1 MGIERIPGKL
11 AIFVERRPVWIIV
24 VAVLISLA
32 LAPGNLRLEPETGFD
47 TMLPPHYDIFD
58 DTEDYMDKF
67 GAETVIVLIEG
78 QPEDILTTENLAI
91 LGDFEETMSNYTFD
105 EGSSSGT
112 KMAIHTII
120 SPVTILKETARLKGS
135 SIEWNDQEL
144 VEKVIDAAHE
154 ANLQD
159 NNDSAF
165 AGETSGVEDE
175 KPDNGLVEGVN
186 VDPIISQ
193 MGSALNDL
201 IIHNETHMLIK
212 VNPSGKLSYEES
224 LLVIEI
230 MEGYFAEPSN
240 QLTNVPETKVIGEVE
255 MIESITGAISDNLR
269 NLLGLCVA
277 VMAVI
282 LLIMFRV
289 RWNLLSLFIVGIG
302 AMWTFGIMGYMG
314 VPLSMTSMA
323 VLPILI
329 GIGIDYSIQFHNRYE
344 EEAARR
350 RSVKRAIIA
359 SITQMFPV
367 VGIALVATV
376 IGFITLFISEV
387 PMVQDF
393 GVQLAVGVTVSYVVA
408 LFLLHSIV
416 YMTDRNRPPEKLAKA
431 IKQTGT
437 HHFERALSKVAKV
450 SINNPIPIVIL
461 AVGLGIVGG
470 IADQWLPSKVDHE
483 EMMPQGED
491 TLEDIQY
498 LRDLTGYQGELR
510 FIVKAD
516 DVTSPEILLW
526 FQEYEYAVKE
536 EFPQEV
542 ALVNSPATLVRTATK
557 ATNPANELSDLD
569 EEGIDMLLERTPN
582 VFKGQFISTD
592 EKVASL
598 SVGVKHMPV
607 EDVQEIKEHVMKN
620 PPNLPEGV
628 SVEMG
633 PVGNMAMGAEAVEA
647 MVGKRVMMN
656 GICLAAIFVVLLFVY
671 RRLTRALATVIPV
684 GFVIGWSSL
693 ALYLAGIPLNTMSAV
708 LGVLIIG
715 VGTEFIVLL
724 LGRYEEE
731 KNETGASPHDAMVV
745 AISQTGRAI
754 VTTAMTTL
762 GGFAVL
768 IASNFVL
775 TRDFGIATTLG
786 VFLCL
791 INAIVVVPPMVVW
804 WDERVAKKLPKNL

>member
-1 MGIERIPGKL
+1 MELARIPGKL
-11 AIFVERRPVWIIV
+11 AVFIERRPVWIIIA
-24 VAVLISLA
+24 AVLITIA
-32 LAPGNLRLEPETGFD
+32 LAPGNLFLELETGFD

-58 DTEDYMDKF
+58 DTDEYTDEF

-78 QPEDILTTENLAI
+78 EPQNVLAAKNLAI
-91 LGDFEETMSNYTFD
+91 LDTFEQKFIEN
-105 EGSSSGT
+105 GQR
-112 KMAIHTII
+112 IHTIL
-120 SPVTILKETARLKGS
+120 SPVTILRLEANNRGTP
-135 SIEWNDQEL
+135 DQWSDPEL
-144 VEKVIDAAHE
+144 VEGI
-154 ANLQD
+154 
-159 NNDSAF
+159 
-165 AGETSGVEDE
+165 
-175 KPDNGLVEGVN
+175 
-186 VDPIISQ
+186 
-193 MGSALNDL
+193 LNDPNSNMGYALDSL
-201 IIHNETHMLIK
+201 ITEDRMHMLIK
-212 VNPSGKLSYEES
+212 VNPKGTLTYDES
-224 LLVIEI
+224 LQLVED
-230 MEGYFAEPSN
+230 MEAYFAEPAN
-240 QLTNVPETKVIGEVE
+240 HLTNVQETKVIGEVE
-255 MIESITGAISDNLR
+255 MIESITGAISNNLR
-269 NLLGLCVA
+269 NLLGLCIL

-282 LLIMFRV
+282 LVIMFRV
-289 RWNLLSLFIVGIG
+289 RWNLLSLFIVGIA
-302 AMWTFGIMGYMG
+302 AMWTFGLMGYIG
-314 VPLSMTSMA
+314 VPLSMSSMA
-323 VLPILI
+323 TLPILI

-367 VGIALVATV
+367 VGIALVATI
-376 IGFITLFISEV
+376 IGFVTLFISEV

-393 GVQLAVGVTVSYVVA
+393 GVKLAVGVLVSYMVA

-431 IKQTGT
+431 IKSTGT
-437 HHFERALSKVAKV
+437 HHFERALSKVARV
-450 SINNPIPIVIL
+450 AINNPIPIAIL

-498 LRDLTGYQGELR
+498 LRAITGYDGELR
-510 FIVKAD
+510 FIVRSD
-516 DVTSPEILLW
+516 NVTSPEVLQW
-526 FQEYEYAVKE
+526 MQEYEDEMKKE
-536 EFPQEV
+536 FFPEQI
-542 ALVNSPATLVRTATK
+542 ALVNSPATIVVGA
-557 ATNPANELSDLD
+557 AQAINPDNALADLD
-569 EEGIDMLLERTPN
+569 QETIDTLLDLTPV
-582 VFKGQFISTD
+582 VFKGQYISD
-592 EKVASL
+592 DRKVASL
-598 SVGVKHMPV
+598 SFGVTHMPV
-607 EDVQEIKEHVMKN
+607 EDIQEIKEHIVKN
-620 PPNLPEGV
+620 PPELPEGV
-628 SVEMG
+628 NIELA
-633 PVGNMAMGAEAVEA
+633 PVGNMAMGAQAVEA

-656 GICLAAIFVVLLFVY
+656 GICLGAVFVILLIVY
-671 RRLTRALATVIPV
+671 RRLTRALATMIPV
-684 GFVIGWSSL
+684 AFVIGWSSL

-731 KNETGASPHDAMVV
+731 KKETGASPHDAMVV

-786 VFLCL
+786 VLLCL

-804 WDERVAKKLPKNL
+804 WDERIAKKLPKNL